1 MMVASFCKQLGIKEE
16 QLVVCLHCKEQF
28 FAKMRNQL
36 PAYARAA
43 QVMSEHINPNVII
56 RFFNEFADFDSS
68 FRWLGSRLA
77 PNGIIWGV
85 VVRKSALRPG
95 QRYLGEEMK
104 RAAKRAGFLPSKKLS
119 FSATEEGH
127 KFTLKKAKKKK

>member
-1 MMVASFCKQLGIKEE
+1 MMATSFCKQIGIKENNI
-16 QLVVCLHCKEQF
+16 VVCLHCKEQF

-36 PAYARAA
+36 PAYARAS
-43 QVMSEHINPNVII
+43 QVMSEGINPNVII

-77 PNGIIWGV
+77 DNGIIWGV
-85 VVRKSALRPG
+85 VVRKSALRTG
-95 QRYLGEEMK
+95 QRYLADEMTK
-104 RAAKRAGFLPSKKLS
+104 AAKRAGFMPSKKVA

-127 KFTLKKAKKKK
+127 KFTLKKKKK